1 MIPKTPNVLFT
12 FETWMYGRPF
22 LEFEKAFTVTFE
34 RHVTSKKYTMYLMMY
49 DKKRS

>member
-22 LEFEKAFTVTFE
+22 LEFEKTFTVTFE
-34 RHVTSKKYTMYLMMY
+34 KTCYIQKVNYVF
-49 DKKRS
+49 DDV